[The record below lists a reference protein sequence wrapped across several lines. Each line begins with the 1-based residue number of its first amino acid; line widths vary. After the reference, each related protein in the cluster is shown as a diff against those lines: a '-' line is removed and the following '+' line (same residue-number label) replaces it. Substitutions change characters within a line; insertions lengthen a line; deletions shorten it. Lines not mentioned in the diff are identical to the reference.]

1 VSEYYHALDCSLV
14 CGSIPVIGKAIPVSR
29 SQDVT
34 IHEIARRAGVGVGTV
49 SRVLN
54 DSPNVS
60 EVTRAQVRQVMAEAN
75 YRPKSAAKTLRT
87 RRSSAIAFVTDEIA
101 STPFAVDTIR
111 GAQDVAWQHDKILL
125 LVNTNANEK
134 LLAAAIESMLDRQ
147 VEGLI
152 FATWF
157 HRPARL
163 PDIVRQLPTVL
174 IDCFVEDRSLP
185 AAVPDEFQGGYT
197 GTELLLRQGHR
208 RIGFVNSNED
218 QPARWGRQEGYE
230 QALTDWGVPVDPQL
244 VTYQG
249 GVAESGYAG
258 VHVLLD
264 LPDPPTAI
272 FCFNDRA
279 AMGAYDAL
287 RDRGLRVPQDVAVVG
302 FDNQEIIAAHL
313 RPGLTTL
320 QLPHYEMGAWAVNY
334 LLEEAIHLPP
344 PGSGQGPFVSPPQ
357 VKLPCPLVLRESH
370 GMRRE
375 EAAPTTRVLA

>member
-1 VSEYYHALDCSLV
+1 
-14 CGSIPVIGKAIPVSR
+14 VSR
-29 SQDVT
+29 SQDIT

-60 EVTRAQVRQVMAEAN
+60 EATRAQVRQVMAEAN

-101 STPFAVDTIR
+101 STPYAVDTIR
-111 GAQDVAWQHDKILL
+111 GAQDIAWQHGKILL
-125 LVNTNANEK
+125 LVNTNGNET
-134 LLAAAIESMLDRQ
+134 LLEAAVESMLDRQ

-152 FATWF
+152 FATWY
-157 HRPARL
+157 HRMARL
-163 PDIVRQLPTVL
+163 PKIVYQLPTVL
-174 IDCFVEDRSLP
+174 IDCYVEDRSLP
-185 AAVPDEFQGGYT
+185 SAVPDEFQGGYT
-197 GTELLLRQGHR
+197 ATEVLLRHGHR
-208 RIGFVNSNED
+208 RIGFINGNED

-230 QALTDWGVPVDPQL
+230 QALRDWGVPVDPDL
-244 VTYQG
+244 ITLQG

-258 VHVLLD
+258 VQALMA
-264 LPDPPTAI
+264 LPSPPTAI

-287 RDRGLRVPQDVAVVG
+287 RAYGLCVPQDVAIVG

-344 PGSGQGPFVSPPQ
+344 PQLGRGATLPPSQ

-370 GMRRE
+370 GTKRE
-375 EAAPTTRVLA
+375 EALPKTS